1 MGRAEAAP
9 EAVPGAP
16 LTRPGTAAV
25 LQTRGQATLRTAALG
40 PAMDLVVGEEPEPG
54 VDALLS
60 YARRSGFSPQALQ
73 KLFGPDTGPTAG
85 MAPGVTPASG
95 SAQPPVPTPAAVLGV
110 ALPAEVPQRS
120 SDPAVLSMAAWIGG
134 RAGTSATGVRSLH
147 AAASSSSPSAPV
159 SERIDLVGAPVL
171 RTAAAESAATGGLPA
186 SVAAASSAAATQ
198 PAGAFAATVT
208 VPGDA
213 APASHADLAH
223 RLAQATAT
231 RMVAELR
238 QGNGSLRLQIEPA
251 SLGKVDIDM
260 TLRQGSLEATLVA
273 HQPVTRELLADAL
286 PRLRETLAQLGMN
299 VAGVDI
305 RSGFNGQNDGKST
318 KQQNRE
324 IWYSARRGS
333 VVEPTSPV
341 DGGDQRRSSK
351 LDLWA

>member
-1 MGRAEAAP
+1 
-9 EAVPGAP
+9 
-16 LTRPGTAAV
+16 
-25 LQTRGQATLRTAALG
+25 
-40 PAMDLVVGEEPEPG
+40 MDLVVGEEPEPG

-95 SAQPPVPTPAAVLGV
+95 SAQPPAPTPAAVLGV
-110 ALPAEVPQRS
+110 ALPAEVQQRS

-171 RTAAAESAATGGLPA
+171 RTAAAESPATGGLPA

-213 APASHADLAH
+213 SPASHADLAH